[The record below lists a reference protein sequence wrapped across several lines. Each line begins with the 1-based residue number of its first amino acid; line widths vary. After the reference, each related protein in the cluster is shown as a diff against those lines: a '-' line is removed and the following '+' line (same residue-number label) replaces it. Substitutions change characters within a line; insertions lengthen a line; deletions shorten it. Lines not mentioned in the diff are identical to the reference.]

1 MTPYWLDER
10 GPAFPPVEP
19 AETVD
24 VGIVGAGITGCACA
38 LALAEAGLRVRL
50 VDGRRVAEGASG
62 RNGGF
67 ALRGTAS
74 PYDEVV
80 AAHGR
85 DRALALWQWTEA
97 ELRALGALAGPS
109 FRPVGSLRLAADA
122 EEREELRRRDRG
134 APGRRPRR
142 GMGRRARRAARR
154 TLHGRDPPSHRRR
167 AAARP
172 LGAPAR
178 GARRRGGR
186 RDRGGSTGRGPCP
199 APRRSASS
207 SRRTAIRAAC
217 SARSR
222 GSSCRRGGR

>member
-85 DRALALWQWTEA
+85 EQALALWQWTEA
-97 ELRALGALAGPS
+97 ELRALGALAGALPAG
-109 FRPVGSLRLAADA
+109 RQPQARGGRRGAGGSPG
-122 EEREELRRRDRG
+122 RDRG
-134 APGRRPRR
+134 PLGRRPRR

-154 TLHGRDPPSHRRR
+154 TLHGRDPPSDRRGAPARPRR
-167 AAARP
+167 AR
-172 LGAPAR
+172 AR

-186 RDRGGSTGRGPCP
+186 RDRGGSRVEDLPSS
-199 APRRSASS
+199 ARSASS
-207 SRRTAIRAAC
+207 SRRTAIRAAS

-222 GSSCRRGGR
+222 ASSCRPGGR